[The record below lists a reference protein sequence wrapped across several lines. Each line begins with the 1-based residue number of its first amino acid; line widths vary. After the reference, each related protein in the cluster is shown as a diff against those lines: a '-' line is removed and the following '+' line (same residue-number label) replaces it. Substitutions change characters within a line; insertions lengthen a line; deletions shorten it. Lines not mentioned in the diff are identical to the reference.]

1 MNRRQHATHA
11 RMLIAACGGLA
22 ESAGV
27 CRIAKTQLSEAQA
40 PEGDYYL
47 PADVIVALEQHCGE
61 RSYSRAMFEAGD
73 EGAAVVRDLKDET
86 SEAMES
92 VADLHRDVRL
102 ATKDGRLTPGER
114 TRLLRMQAEAR
125 RQLDE
130 VGEVLA
136 RDAG

>member
-1 MNRRQHATHA
+1 MNRRQHATQA
-11 RMLIAACGGLA
+11 RMLIAACGGLV
-22 ESAGV
+22 ESSGV
-27 CRIAKTQLSEAQA
+27 CRINKTQLSEAQQ

-73 EGAAVVRDLKDET
+73 DGAVVRDLKDET

-102 ATKDGRLTPGER
+102 ATKDGKLTPAER
-114 TRLLRMQAEAR
+114 TRLMRMQAEAR